1 MPVEV
6 RLLKVGMTMT
16 EGSVEEWFIADG
28 DEVQKGEMLY
38 RLETEKVNMDVDA
51 DASGIV
57 KHRVAAGTELGPGE
71 VVGFIFAADETIPE
85 VLPTPEPLPSEELA
99 QNKPPPKPA
108 AAAAPAAT
116 PKPAGRRPAASPSA
130 RRLAAELGVDLTDVE
145 GSGPRGRI
153 VEGDV
158 TARAEAKATQEDRPR
173 RRQASSPAARRL
185 AGELGVDIDAL
196 DGTGPGGRITREDV
210 ERAAEAQEQAPASE
224 PLRGMRRTIAERMFA
239 SLRDTAQ
246 LTIEMEVDMED
257 VVKLRTQLV
266 AEWESEGVRPSYTDI
281 IMLAAAKA
289 LLKHPRMH
297 STLADDAILR
307 HEEVHMGMAVALE
320 EGLVVPVIRNTDSK
334 DLKTIA
340 GESRELAERAR
351 SGTLGLDDMSG
362 GTFTVTSLG
371 MYGVDTFT
379 PILNTPQSGI
389 LGVGRIYDGVAWHGD
404 TPVPRKRLRLSL
416 TWDHR
421 VLDGAP
427 AAEFLAEVRGYLEAP
442 YRLLV

>member
-16 EGSVEEWFIADG
+16 QGSVEEWYIADG

-51 DASGIV
+51 ETTGIV

-71 VVGFIFAADETIPE
+71 VIGFVFAPDETIPD
-85 VLPTPEPLPSEELA
+85 VLPTPTPLPGEAPVEEKKA
-99 QNKPPPKPA
+99 PQP
-108 AAAAPAAT
+108 AAAAPA
-116 PKPAGRRPAASPSA
+116 PAPRRAAGQRPAASPAA
-130 RRLAAELGVDLTDVE
+130 RRLAAELGVDLADVE
-145 GSGPRGRI
+145 GTGPRGRI
-153 VEGDV
+153 TEGDV
-158 TARAEAKATQEDRPR
+158 TAQAAKAKIQDQPR
-173 RRQASSPAARRL
+173 RRQPSSPAARRL
-185 AGELGVDIDAL
+185 AGELGVDIDAVE
-196 DGTGPGGRITREDV
+196 GSGPGGRITREDV
-210 ERAAEAQEQAPASE
+210 ERAAEAAEAAPAAE
-224 PLRGMRRTIAERMFA
+224 PLRGMRRTIAERMYA

-281 IMLAAAKA
+281 VMLASAKA
-289 LLKHPRMH
+289 LLQHPRMH

-307 HEEVHMGMAVALE
+307 HEAVHMGMAVALE

-351 SGTLGLDDMSG
+351 SGRLGLDDMSG

-371 MYGVDTFT
+371 MFGVDTFT

>member
-28 DEVQKGEMLY
+28 DEVRKGEMLY

-57 KHRVAAGTELGPGE
+57 KHRVAAGTELGPGQ

-99 QNKPPPKPA
+99 QNKTPPKPA
-108 AAAAPAAT
+108 AAPKPPAA

-130 RRLAAELGVDLTDVE
+130 RRLAAELGVDLADVE

-153 VEGDV
+153 VEADV
-158 TARAEAKATQEDRPR
+158 TAQAEAKEDVQPR
-173 RRQASSPAARRL
+173 RRQPSSPAARRL
-185 AGELGVDIDAL
+185 AGELGVDIDSVA
-196 DGTGPGGRITREDV
+196 GTGPGGRITREDV
-210 ERAAEAQEQAPASE
+210 ERAAEAAEAQPTAE
-224 PLRGMRRTIAERMFA
+224 PLRGMRRTIAERMYA

-257 VVKLRTQLV
+257 AVKLRTQLV

-307 HEEVHMGMAVALE
+307 HEAVHMGMAVALE

-351 SGTLGLDDMSG
+351 GGKLGLDDMSG

-389 LGVGRIYDGVAWHGD
+389 LGVGRIYDGVAWHGE

-421 VLDGAP
+421 ALDGAP
-427 AAEFLAEVRGYLEAP
+427 AAEFLVEVRGYLEAP

>member
-28 DEVQKGEMLY
+28 DQVEKGEMLY

-51 DASGIV
+51 EAAGTV
-57 KHRVAAGTELGPGE
+57 KHLVSAGTELGPGD
-71 VVGFIFAADETIPE
+71 VIGFIFAPDETIPD
-85 VLPTPEPLPSEELA
+85 VLPTPTPLPGEEPVEEKQA
-99 QNKPPPKPA
+99 PQPA
-108 AAAAPAAT
+108 AAARAPA
-116 PKPAGRRPAASPSA
+116 PKRTAGPRPAASPAA
-130 RRLAAELGVDLTDVE
+130 RRLAAELDVDLADVE
-145 GSGPRGRI
+145 GTGPRGRI
-153 VEGDV
+153 TEGDV
-158 TARAEAKATQEDRPR
+158 TSHAAKAKPEPQPR
-173 RRQASSPAARRL
+173 RRRPSSPAARRL
-185 AGELGVDIDAL
+185 AGELGVDIDSVE
-196 DGTGPGGRITREDV
+196 GTGPGGRITRDDV
-210 ERAAEAQEQAPASE
+210 ERAAEAAASQPAAT
-224 PLRGMRRTIAERMFA
+224 PMRGMRRTIAERMYA

-246 LTIEMEVDMED
+246 LTMEMEVDMED
-257 VVKLRTQLV
+257 AVKLRTQLV

-281 IMLAAAKA
+281 IIIAAAKA
-289 LLKHPRMH
+289 LTKHPRMH
-297 STLADDAILR
+297 ATLADDAIQ
-307 HEEVHMGMAVALE
+307 HHGAVHMGMAVALE
-320 EGLVVPVIRNTDSK
+320 EGLVVPVIRDADSK

-351 SGTLGLDDMSG
+351 SGGLGLDDMSG

-379 PILNTPQSGI
+379 PILNTPEAGI
-389 LGVGRIYDGVAWHGD
+389 LGVGRIYDGVAWLGD
-404 TPVPRKRLRLSL
+404 TPVRRKFLRLSL

-427 AAEFLAEVRGYLEAP
+427 AAEFLADVRGYLEAP

>member
-16 EGSVEEWFIADG
+16 QGSVEEWYIADG

-51 DASGIV
+51 ETTGIV

-71 VVGFIFAADETIPE
+71 VIGFVFAPDETIPD
-85 VLPTPEPLPSEELA
+85 VLPTPTPLPGEAPVEEKKA
-99 QNKPPPKPA
+99 PQP
-108 AAAAPAAT
+108 AAAAPA
-116 PKPAGRRPAASPSA
+116 PAPRRAAGQRPAASPAA
-130 RRLAAELGVDLTDVE
+130 RRLAAELGVDLADVE
-145 GSGPRGRI
+145 GTGPRGRI
-153 VEGDV
+153 TEGDV
-158 TARAEAKATQEDRPR
+158 TAQAAKAKIQDQPR
-173 RRQASSPAARRL
+173 RRQPSSPAARRL
-185 AGELGVDIDAL
+185 AGELGVDIDAVE
-196 DGTGPGGRITREDV
+196 GSGPGGRITREDV
-210 ERAAEAQEQAPASE
+210 ERAAEAAEAAPAAE
-224 PLRGMRRTIAERMFA
+224 PLRGMRRTIAERMYA

-266 AEWESEGVRPSYTDI
+266 AEWESKGVRPSYTDI
-281 IMLAAAKA
+281 VMLASAKA
-289 LLKHPRMH
+289 LLQHPRMH

-307 HEEVHMGMAVALE
+307 HEAVHMGMAVALE

-351 SGTLGLDDMSG
+351 SGRLGLDDMSG

-371 MYGVDTFT
+371 MFGVDTFT

>member
-16 EGSVEEWFIADG
+16 AGSVEEWFIADG

-85 VLPTPEPLPSEELA
+85 VLPTPEPLPSDQLA

-108 AAAAPAAT
+108 AAPKPPAAP
-116 PKPAGRRPAASPSA
+116 KRAGRRPAASPSA
-130 RRLAAELGVDLTDVE
+130 RRLAAELGVDLADVE

-153 VEGDV
+153 VEADV
-158 TARAEAKATQEDRPR
+158 TAQAEAKEDVQPR
-173 RRQASSPAARRL
+173 RRQPSSPAARRL
-185 AGELGVDIDAL
+185 AGELGVDIDSV

-210 ERAAEAQEQAPASE
+210 ERAAEAAEAQPTAE
-224 PLRGMRRTIAERMFA
+224 PLRGMRRTIAERMYA

-281 IMLAAAKA
+281 VMLAAAKA

-297 STLADDAILR
+297 STLANDAILR

-320 EGLVVPVIRNTDSK
+320 EGLVVPVIRNADSK

-351 SGTLGLDDMSG
+351 SGGLSLDDMSG

-371 MYGVDTFT
+371 MFGVDTFT

-421 VLDGAP
+421 ALDGAP
-427 AAEFLAEVRGYLEAP
+427 AAEFLVEVRGYLEAP

>member
-51 DASGIV
+51 EATGTV
-57 KHRVAAGTELGPGE
+57 KHRVTAGTELGPGE
-71 VVGFIFAADETIPE
+71 VIGFVFAPDETIPD
-85 VLPTPEPLPSEELA
+85 VLPTPTPLPGEEPVEEKKA
-99 QNKPPPKPA
+99 PRP
-108 AAAAPAAT
+108 AAAAPA
-116 PKPAGRRPAASPSA
+116 PKRAAGRRPAASPAA
-130 RRLAAELGVDLTDVE
+130 RRLAAELGVDLADVE
-145 GSGPRGRI
+145 GTGPRGRI
-153 VEGDV
+153 TEGDV
-158 TARAEAKATQEDRPR
+158 TAQAAKAKTEDQPR
-173 RRQASSPAARRL
+173 RRQPSSPAARRL
-185 AGELGVDIDAL
+185 AGELGVDIDAVE
-196 DGTGPGGRITREDV
+196 GTGPGGRITREDV
-210 ERAAEAQEQAPASE
+210 ERAAEAAESTPAAE

-239 SLRDTAQ
+239 SLHDTAQ
-246 LTIEMEVDMED
+246 LTMEMEVDMED
-257 VVKLRTQLV
+257 AVKLRTQLV
-266 AEWESEGVRPSYTDI
+266 AEWESDGVRPSYTDI

-307 HEEVHMGMAVALE
+307 HEEVHMGVAVALE

-351 SGTLGLDDMSG
+351 SGGLGLDDMNG

-404 TPVPRKRLRLSL
+404 TPVQRKFLRLSL

-427 AAEFLAEVRGYLEAP
+427 AAEFLVEVRGYLEAP
-442 YRLLV
+442 FRLLV

>member
-16 EGSVEEWFIADG
+16 EGNVEEWFIADG
-28 DEVQKGEMLY
+28 DQVEKGEMLY

-51 DASGIV
+51 EAAGTV
-57 KHRVAAGTELGPGE
+57 KHLVSAGTELGPGD
-71 VVGFIFAADETIPE
+71 VIGFIFAPDETIPD
-85 VLPTPEPLPSEELA
+85 VLPTPTPLPGEEPVEEKQA
-99 QNKPPPKPA
+99 PQP
-108 AAAAPAAT
+108 AAAAPA
-116 PKPAGRRPAASPSA
+116 PKRTTGRRPAASPAA
-130 RRLAAELGVDLTDVE
+130 RRLAAELDVDLADVE
-145 GSGPRGRI
+145 GTGPRGRI
-153 VEGDV
+153 TEGDV
-158 TARAEAKATQEDRPR
+158 TAHAAKANAEAQPK
-173 RRQASSPAARRL
+173 RRQPSSPAARRL
-185 AGELGVDIDAL
+185 AGELGVDIESVE
-196 DGTGPGGRITREDV
+196 GTGPGGRITRGDV
-210 ERAAEAQEQAPASE
+210 ERAAEAAASQPAAT
-224 PLRGMRRTIAERMFA
+224 PMRGMRRTIAERMYA

-246 LTIEMEVDMED
+246 LTMEMEVDMED
-257 VVKLRTQLV
+257 AVKLRTQLV

-281 IMLAAAKA
+281 IIIAAAKA
-289 LLKHPRMH
+289 LTKHPRMH
-297 STLADDAILR
+297 ATLADDTILR
-307 HEEVHMGMAVALE
+307 HGAVHMGMAVALE
-320 EGLVVPVIRNTDSK
+320 EGLVVPVIRDADSK

-351 SGTLGLDDMSG
+351 NGTLGLDDMSG

-379 PILNTPQSGI
+379 PILNTPESGI
-389 LGVGRIYDGVAWHGD
+389 LGVGRIYDGVAWHGE
-404 TPVPRKRLRLSL
+404 TPVPRKSLRLSL

>member
-71 VVGFIFAADETIPE
+71 VVGFIFAPDETIPE
-85 VLPTPEPLPSEELA
+85 VLPTPIPLPTDELA
-99 QNKPPPKPA
+99 QAKTAPKPA
-108 AAAAPAAT
+108 AAAAP
-116 PKPAGRRPAASPSA
+116 KRAGQRPAASPAA
-130 RRLAAELGVDLTDVE
+130 RRLAAELDVDLADVE

-158 TARAEAKATQEDRPR
+158 TARAEAKATQEDRPS
-173 RRQASSPAARRL
+173 RRQPSSPAARRL
-185 AGELGVDIDAL
+185 AGELGVDIDSVN
-196 DGTGPGGRITREDV
+196 GTGPGGRITREDV
-210 ERAAEAQEQAPASE
+210 ERAAEAQARAPASE
-224 PLRGMRRTIAERMFA
+224 PIRGMRRTIAERMYA

-257 VVKLRTQLV
+257 AVKLRTQLV

-281 IMLAAAKA
+281 VMLASAKA
-289 LLKHPRMH
+289 LLQHPRMH

-307 HEEVHMGMAVALE
+307 HEAVHMGMAVALE

-340 GESRELAERAR
+340 RESRELAERAR
-351 SGTLGLDDMSG
+351 SGRLGLDDMSG

-371 MYGVDTFT
+371 MFGVDTFT

>member
-51 DASGIV
+51 DASGTV

-71 VVGFIFAADETIPE
+71 VIGFVFAPDETIPD
-85 VLPTPEPLPSEELA
+85 VLPTPTPLPGEAPVEEKKA
-99 QNKPPPKPA
+99 PQP
-108 AAAAPAAT
+108 AAAAPAPAT
-116 PKPAGRRPAASPSA
+116 RRAAGQRLAASPAA
-130 RRLAAELGVDLTDVE
+130 RRLAAELGVDLADVE
-145 GSGPRGRI
+145 GTGPRGRI
-153 VEGDV
+153 TEGDV
-158 TARAEAKATQEDRPR
+158 TAQATKAKIQDQPR
-173 RRQASSPAARRL
+173 RRQPSSPAARRL

-281 IMLAAAKA
+281 MMLAAAKA

>member
-28 DEVQKGEMLY
+28 DQVQKGEMLY

-51 DASGIV
+51 EATGTV
-57 KHRVAAGTELGPGE
+57 KHLVPAGTELGPGD
-71 VVGFIFAADETIPE
+71 VIGFVFAPDETIPD
-85 VLPTPEPLPSEELA
+85 VLPTPTPLPGEE
-99 QNKPPPKPA
+99 PA
-108 AAAAPAAT
+108 EEKKAPAPAAAAPA
-116 PKPAGRRPAASPSA
+116 PKRPAGRRPAASPAA
-130 RRLAAELGVDLTDVE
+130 RRLAAELDVDLADVE
-145 GSGPRGRI
+145 GTGPRGRI
-153 VEGDV
+153 TEGDV
-158 TARAEAKATQEDRPR
+158 TAQAAKAKAEAQEAPR
-173 RRQASSPAARRL
+173 RRRPSSPAARRL
-185 AGELGVDIDAL
+185 AGELGVDIDAVE
-196 DGTGPGGRITREDV
+196 GTGPGGRITLDDV
-210 ERAAEAQEQAPASE
+210 ERAAEAAPAQE
-224 PLRGMRRTIAERMFA
+224 PMSGMRRTIAERMFA

-246 LTIEMEVDMED
+246 LTMEMEVDMED
-257 VVKLRTQLV
+257 AVKLRTQLV
-266 AEWESEGVRPSYTDI
+266 AEWESDGVRPSYTDI

-289 LLKHPRMH
+289 LTRHPRMH
-297 STLADDAILR
+297 ATLADDVIL
-307 HEEVHMGMAVALE
+307 HHDAVHMGMAVALE
-320 EGLVVPVIRNTDSK
+320 EGLVVPVIRDAHAK

-351 SGTLGLDDMSG
+351 SGRLGLDDMSG

-389 LGVGRIYDGVAWHGD
+389 LGVGRIYDGVAWQGD
-404 TPVPRKRLRLSL
+404 TPVQRKFLRLSL

-427 AAEFLAEVRGYLEAP
+427 AAEYLVEVREYLEAP
-442 YRLLV
+442 FRLLV

>member
-16 EGSVEEWFIADG
+16 QGSVEEWYIADG

-51 DASGIV
+51 ETTGIV

-71 VVGFIFAADETIPE
+71 VIGFVFAPDETIPD
-85 VLPTPEPLPSEELA
+85 VLPTPTPLPGAAPVEEKKA
-99 QNKPPPKPA
+99 PRP
-108 AAAAPAAT
+108 AAAAPA
-116 PKPAGRRPAASPSA
+116 PAPRRAAGQRPAASPAA
-130 RRLAAELGVDLTDVE
+130 RRLAAELGVDLADVE
-145 GSGPRGRI
+145 GTGPRGRI
-153 VEGDV
+153 TEGDV
-158 TARAEAKATQEDRPR
+158 TAQAAKAKIQDQPR
-173 RRQASSPAARRL
+173 RRQPSSPAARRL
-185 AGELGVDIDAL
+185 AGELGVDIDAVE
-196 DGTGPGGRITREDV
+196 GSGPGGRITREDV
-210 ERAAEAQEQAPASE
+210 ERAAEAAESAPAAE
-224 PLRGMRRTIAERMFA
+224 PLRGMRRTIAERMYA

-281 IMLAAAKA
+281 VMLASAKA
-289 LLKHPRMH
+289 LLQHPRMH

-307 HEEVHMGMAVALE
+307 HEAVHMGMAVALE

-351 SGTLGLDDMSG
+351 SGALSLDDMSG

-371 MYGVDTFT
+371 MFGVDTFT

>member
-28 DEVQKGEMLY
+28 DPVEKGEMLY

-51 DASGIV
+51 EAAGTV
-57 KHRVAAGTELGPGE
+57 KHLVGAGTELGPGD
-71 VVGFIFAADETIPE
+71 VIGFIFAPDETIPD
-85 VLPTPEPLPSEELA
+85 VLPTPTPLPGEEPVEEQKA
-99 QNKPPPKPA
+99 PQPA
-108 AAAAPAAT
+108 AAARTPAP
-116 PKPAGRRPAASPSA
+116 KRPAGRRPAASPAA
-130 RRLAAELGVDLTDVE
+130 RRLAAELDVDLAEVE
-145 GSGPRGRI
+145 GTGPRGRI
-153 VEGDV
+153 TEGDV
-158 TARAEAKATQEDRPR
+158 TAHADKAQPEPQPR
-173 RRQASSPAARRL
+173 RRQPSSPAARRL
-185 AGELGVDIDAL
+185 AGELGVDIESVE
-196 DGTGPGGRITREDV
+196 GTGPGGRITRDDV
-210 ERAAEAQEQAPASE
+210 ERAAEAAAAQPAAT
-224 PLRGMRRTIAERMFA
+224 PMRGMRRTIAERMYA

-246 LTIEMEVDMED
+246 LTMEMEVDMED
-257 VVKLRTQLV
+257 AVKLRTQLV
-266 AEWESEGVRPSYTDI
+266 AEWESDGVRPSYTDI
-281 IMLAAAKA
+281 IIIAAAKA
-289 LLKHPRMH
+289 LAKHPRMH
-297 STLADDAILR
+297 ATLADDAIQ
-307 HEEVHMGMAVALE
+307 HHGAVHMGMAVALE
-320 EGLVVPVIRNTDSK
+320 EGLVVPVIRDADSK

-351 SGTLGLDDMSG
+351 SGGLGLDDMSG

-379 PILNTPQSGI
+379 PILNTPEAGI
-389 LGVGRIYDGVAWHGD
+389 LGVGRIYDGVAWLGD
-404 TPVPRKRLRLSL
+404 TPVQRKFLRLSL